1 MALFHS
7 NGSIQKVDG
16 VSTVWLRH
24 GDRLALGNC
33 SHILQ
38 CVAPPPD
45 RGSRLRAAGVPPSQ
59 EGDIGGN
66 GSRDVTP
73 SKRGA
78 RSLFGGGK
86 SSRGSRS
93 RAEGGGDNAVSDMEM
108 AVTKDGNMVTGM
120 HLTWNQCVREV
131 MLQRPEDG
139 SEYSERLAAM
149 VVTRW
154 RLPLTRAMFEETLL
168 QAIHSAQE
176 ANAIASSLGA
186 YLRFRVS
193 CGGVVDTAHLYSLR
207 LDDALPH
214 HRVNICVQAVRIA
227 PHSTPEEIDD
237 AANGQTS
244 IPGTGAASALP
255 SAVVFEVRHGS

>member
-1 MALFHS
+1 
-7 NGSIQKVDG
+7 
-16 VSTVWLRH
+16 
-24 GDRLALGNC
+24 
-33 SHILQ
+33 
-38 CVAPPPD
+38 
-45 RGSRLRAAGVPPSQ
+45 
-59 EGDIGGN
+59 
-66 GSRDVTP
+66 
-73 SKRGA
+73 
-78 RSLFGGGK
+78 
-86 SSRGSRS
+86 
-93 RAEGGGDNAVSDMEM
+93 M

-139 SEYSERLAAM
+139 GEYSERLAAM

-154 RLPLTRAMFEETLL
+154 RLPLTRAMFEEALL

-214 HRVNICVQAVRIA
+214 HRVNVCVQAVRIA
-227 PHSTPEEIDD
+227 PHANAEEIDD
-237 AANGQTS
+237 ATNGRTS
-244 IPGTGAASALP
+244 ISGTGATALP
-255 SAVVFEVRHGS
+255 SAVVFEVRHKYC